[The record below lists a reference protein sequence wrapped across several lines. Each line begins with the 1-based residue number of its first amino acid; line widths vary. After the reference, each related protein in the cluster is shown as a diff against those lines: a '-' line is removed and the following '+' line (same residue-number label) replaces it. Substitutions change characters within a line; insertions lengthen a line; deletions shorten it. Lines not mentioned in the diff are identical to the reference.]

1 MNKKNILA
9 GLALVA
15 GVAASSMAFASTDGE
30 KPKDP
35 KQGWPHEK
43 IIGAHYDRQAAQR
56 GFQIYKEVCH
66 ACHSLNLVAFR
77 QLEGIGFSEPEI
89 KAIAASFTVMGEPD
103 METGDVKERPG
114 KPFDYIPST
123 FANPEAAAASNNGA
137 VPPDLSLMVK
147 AREGGASY
155 LYSILAGYREPTA
168 EELKHLPGGKIPDGS
183 SFNPYK
189 SGHLIA
195 MPAPLSEGIVTY
207 TAGQPAASVE
217 QMAYDVST
225 FLAWAAE
232 PKLEQRKS
240 MGFLVVLFLLI
251 TTGLLFFSYKRISKR
266 VLGH

>member
-1 MNKKNILA
+1 MTKKNILA
-9 GLALVA
+9 GMALVV
-15 GVAASSMAFASTDGE
+15 GLVIPSLAFAANEGE
-30 KPKDP
+30 EPKHP

-43 IIGAHYDRQAAQR
+43 IIGAHYDRAAAQR

-66 ACHSLNLVAFR
+66 ACHSLNLIAFR

-89 KAIAASFTVMGEPD
+89 KAIAASFTVMGEPN
-103 METGDVKERPG
+103 METGDVEERPG

-155 LYSILAGYREPTA
+155 IYSILTGYREPTA
-168 EELKHLPGGKIPDGS
+168 EDLKHVSGGKIPDGAH
-183 SFNPYK
+183 FNPYK
-189 SGHLIA
+189 TGHVIA
-195 MPAPLSEGIVTY
+195 MPPPLAEGIVTY
-207 TAGQPAASVE
+207 TEGQPAASVE

-225 FLAWAAE
+225 FLAWAGE
-232 PKLEQRKS
+232 PKLEQRKH
-240 MGFLVVLFLLI
+240 MGFLIVAFLLI
-251 TTGLLFFSYKRISKR
+251 TSGLLFWSYKRISKQ

>member
-9 GLALVA
+9 GIVLIA
-15 GVAASSMAFASTDGE
+15 GVAVSSMAFAALNGE
-30 KPKDP
+30 KPVHP

-43 IIGAHYDRQAAQR
+43 IIGAHYDRQSAQR
-56 GFQIYKEVCH
+56 GFLVYKESCH
-66 ACHSLNLVAFR
+66 SCHSLNFVSFR

-114 KPFDYIPST
+114 QPFDYMPAT
-123 FANPEAAAASNNGA
+123 YANTAAAAAANNGA
-137 VPPDLSLMVK
+137 IPPDLSLMVK
-147 AREGGASY
+147 ARPGGASY
-155 LYSILAGYREPTA
+155 VYSILTGYREPTA
-168 EELKHLPGGKIPDGS
+168 EELKHVPGGKIPDGGH
-183 SFNPYK
+183 FNPYK
-189 SGHLIA
+189 PGHVIA
-195 MPAPLSEGIVTY
+195 MPPPLMDGVVTY
-207 TAGQPAASVE
+207 TEGQPAASVE

-240 MGFLVVLFLLI
+240 MGFLVVVFLLI
-251 TTGLLFFSYKRISKR
+251 LTGLLFWSYKRISKQ

>member
-1 MNKKNILA
+1 MNKKSILA
-9 GLALVA
+9 GVALVA
-15 GVAASSMAFASTDGE
+15 GVAVSSLAFAATDGE
-30 KPKDP
+30 APRHP

-43 IIGAHYDRQAAQR
+43 IIGAHYDRAAAQR
-56 GFQIYKEVCH
+56 GFQVYKESCH

-114 KPFDYIPST
+114 KPFDYMPST

-155 LYSILAGYREPTA
+155 VYSILTGYREPTA
-168 EELKHLPGGKIPDGS
+168 EDLKHISGGKIPDGA

-189 SGHLIA
+189 SGHVIA
-195 MPAPLSEGIVTY
+195 MPAPLAEGVVTY
-207 TAGQPAASVE
+207 SEGQPAATVE
-217 QMAYDVST
+217 QMAYDVTT

-232 PKLEQRKS
+232 PTLEQRKS
-240 MGFLVVLFLLI
+240 MGFLVVSFLLI
-251 TTGLLFFSYKRISKR
+251 ACGLLFFSYKRISKR

>member
-1 MNKKNILA
+1 MNNKNILA
-9 GLALVA
+9 GIAFIA
-15 GVAASSMAFASTDGE
+15 GVAVSSLASAATDGE
-30 KPKDP
+30 KPVQP

-56 GFQIYKEVCH
+56 GFQIYKEACH
-66 ACHSLNLVAFR
+66 SCHSLNFVSFR

-103 METGDVKERPG
+103 METGDIAERPG
-114 KPFDYIPST
+114 QPFDYIPSP

-147 AREGGASY
+147 ARPGGASY
-155 LYSILAGYREPTA
+155 VYSILIGYREPTA
-168 EELKHLPGGKIPDGS
+168 EDLKHVPGGKIPDGAY
-183 SFNPYK
+183 FNPYK
-189 SGHLIA
+189 SGHVIA
-195 MPAPLSEGIVTY
+195 MPPPLMDDLVTY
-207 TAGQPAASVE
+207 TEGQPAATVE
-217 QMAYDVST
+217 QMAYDVTT

-240 MGFLVVLFLLI
+240 MGFLVVSFLLI
-251 TTGLLFFSYKRISKR
+251 TCGLLFFSYKRISKR